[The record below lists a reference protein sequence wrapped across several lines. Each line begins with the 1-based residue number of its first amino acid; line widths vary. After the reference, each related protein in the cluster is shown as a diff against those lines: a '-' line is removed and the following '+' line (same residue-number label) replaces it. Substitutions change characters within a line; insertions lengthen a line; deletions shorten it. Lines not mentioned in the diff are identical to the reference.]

1 MTEIIRLQP
10 HDPLPENNQYAPPFG
25 LVIRRFGEDDP
36 NAVITEL
43 DFFGR
48 HPTMTMV
55 AGQGGTNAPWED
67 VLQRARQEAEAIGIE
82 KLYAVDRTAGGR
94 EQEILGHRG
103 DHSIRSEELSDTD
116 AEDGENGSTILDRN
130 SNAGFMR

>member
-10 HDPLPENNQYAPPFG
+10 HDPLPEPNNYAAPFG

-36 NAVITEL
+36 NAVITEM

-48 HPTMTMV
+48 HPTKTMV
-55 AGQGGTNAPWED
+55 AGQGGTSAPWED
-67 VLQRARQEAEAIGIE
+67 VLHRARQEAEALGLE

-116 AEDGENGSTILDRN
+116 IEDGVQGSTILDRTSN
-130 SNAGFMR
+130 SGFMR

>member
-1 MTEIIRLQP
+1 VTELIRLQP
-10 HDPLPENNQYAPPFG
+10 HDPLPDANAYAAPFG

-48 HPTMTMV
+48 HPTRTMV

-67 VLQRARQEAEAIGIE
+67 VLQRAQEEAKALGIA

-94 EQEILGHRG
+94 EQEVLSHRG
-103 DHSIRSEELSDTD
+103 DHSVRSEELSDTD
-116 AEDGENGSTILDRN
+116 PEDGENGSTILDRTT
-130 SNAGFMR
+130 NAGYMR